1 MEEKTSGNVGFLE
14 VHHEGTKGMKPQ
26 IVIDF
31 IIKGVK
37 ELKVRGFWILSPALK
52 RYFVHVL
59 HGENSLII

>member
-1 MEEKTSGNVGFLE
+1 LE